1 MAKIA
6 QVRYNAASDI
16 PNYPNNIESDDA
28 FIQKLQDGTIFQEYY
43 PITQLGIQSLP
54 GTEFIVNGGDN
65 TVVIGAT
72 GIYDLDLNGL
82 VKINNLQFLPS
93 SLARIKQTTGGYLI
107 IDILYEGGLI

>member
-6 QVRYNAASDI
+6 QVRYNSASDI
-16 PNYPNNIESDDA
+16 PNYPNRFEEDE
-28 FIQKLQDGTIFQEYY
+28 FIQKLQDGSMFQEYY

-65 TVVIGAT
+65 TVIIGAT

-82 VKINNLQFLPS
+82 VKINNLQFLAS

-107 IDILYEGGLI
+107 IDILYEGGLN